1 MNGRYHFTWV
11 RFPNIYLQ
19 ILPQTVGVWLPI
31 KDLPRGNSSACTPS
45 CPPTLLYT
53 PSCPPTLLCRVV
65 VMFWCY
71 VPLLYVLLCRR
82 GASCRRCVLLCRP
95 VCAVTV
101 SPLITLAHT
110 TYTLI
115 THSLFTCTTHTL
127 TTLIHSTH
135 TLIFSYF
142 FSVCIQYYCVVHTHT
157 HTHTHDIHLTCLH
170 MSCMYLCIL
179 MHVVFKS
186 PYRYVCVLY

>member
-82 GASCRRCVLLCRP
+82 GASCHAVRFVPSLCHHSSH
-95 VCAVTV
+95 
-101 SPLITLAHT
+101 SPTPL
-110 TYTLI
+110 
-115 THSLFTCTTHTL
+115 THSPHTAYSLAPLTHSP
-127 TTLIHSTH
+127 HSSTAPTH
-135 TLIFSYF
+135 SSLAVFLVF
-142 FSVCIQYYCVVHTHT
+142 VYYCVVHTHT
-157 HTHTHDIHLTCLH
+157 HTHTTFI
-170 MSCMYLCIL
+170 
-179 MHVVFKS
+179 
-186 PYRYVCVLY
+186 